1 MFLALIK
8 ILTKYQT
15 KMFYKLK
22 LMQRVNNIVIRDNP
36 HDLAKIFDKGIYLSV
51 NKRQLFITHLL
62 IR

>member
-36 HDLAKIFDKGIYLSV
+36 DDLAKIFDKGIYLSV